1 MIELQNL
8 DLSPMRTGDSKTF
21 TIYGDGPFIV
31 SSRCFVDK
39 PRPPGPGFLPCPEC
53 EKHTVRSGGEVEI
66 NSSPDV
72 WKGRE
77 GYLEIQ
83 IENSAGESRDF
94 QIVMLS
100 DSDSAPTMMM
110 QG

>member
-1 MIELQNL
+1 MIDIQNL
-8 DLSPMRTGDSKTF
+8 DLSPMRTGDSKRF
-21 TIYGDGPFIV
+21 TILGDGPFFV

-39 PRPPGPGFLPCPEC
+39 PRPPGPGFIPCAEC
-53 EKHTVRSGGEVEI
+53 ARQTVSNGGEVVI

-77 GYLEIQ
+77 GYLEIH

-100 DSDSAPTMMM
+100 DSDSTPTMMM

>member
-1 MIELQNL
+1 MIDIQNL
-8 DLSPMRTGDSKTF
+8 DLSPMKIGDSKRF
-21 TIYGDGPFIV
+21 TIHGDGPFIV

-53 EKHTVRSGGEVEI
+53 VQETVRDGGEVVI

-72 WKGRE
+72 WKERE
-77 GYLEIQ
+77 GYLEIH
-83 IENSAGESRDF
+83 IENLAGESRDI
-94 QIVMLS
+94 QIMMLS
-100 DSDSAPTMMM
+100 DSDATPHIMV